1 MEQQIAMDELKYP
14 IGKFKRPESFTSVDL
29 KNAITTIQEF
39 PAMLSKEVW
48 FLDDENLKYLHRPG
62 GWTVR
67 QIVHHCADSHM
78 NAFIRTKL
86 MLTENNPTIKPYLEA
101 EWAQLSDSTET
112 PVDLSLKILDGL
124 HSRWTTLLMHV
135 KAVDLDR
142 TLVHPEHNR
151 QMKLV
156 DVVFLYAW
164 HCNHH
169 IGHIKNARKF
179 KNQF

>member
-1 MEQQIAMDELKYP
+1 MEQQIVMEELKYP
-14 IGKFKRPESFTSVDL
+14 IGKFKRPESFTSQDI
-29 KNAITTIQEF
+29 KNAIQVIQEF
-39 PAMLSKEVW
+39 PSMLSKEVW
-48 FLDDENLKYLHRPG
+48 FLDDENLKYLHRPD
-62 GWTVR
+62 GWTIR

-86 MLTENNPTIKPYLEA
+86 ALTEDNPTIKPYKEA
-101 EWAQLSDSTET
+101 EWARLSDSTET

-124 HSRWTTLLMHV
+124 HSRWVTLLNNI
-135 KAVDLDR
+135 KAIDLDR

-156 DVVFLYAW
+156 EIIFLYAW
-164 HCNHH
+164 HCGHH